1 MNDIEL
7 TAKQELF
14 CYYYVL
20 YLNAT
25 KAAIEAGYSRH
36 TAYSIG
42 NQNLKKVEVQK
53 RIERMKSN
61 LAETAQI
68 SALRIAKEH
77 EKIAF
82 ANAGELRS
90 GWITMKEFESLTE
103 EQKACIQEIAT
114 KQTKRVGDSGDC
126 IVDEF
131 VKIKLYDKQK
141 SLDSLNNMFGYNAPV
156 KSEVK
161 QETVAKLD
169 LEDLNEEE
177 LAAIEKVGIKAL
189 NRKDE

>member
-25 KAAIEAGYSRH
+25 KAAIEAGYSKK

-42 NQNLKKVEVQK
+42 NSNLKKVEVRR
-53 RIERMKSN
+53 RIERMRAN

-82 ANAGELRS
+82 ANAGQLRD

-103 EQKACIQEIAT
+103 DQKACIQEVST
-114 KQTKRVGDSGDC
+114 KQTKRVDDLGNC
-126 IVDEF
+126 IIDEF

-141 SLDSLNNMFGYNAPV
+141 SLDSLNDMFGYNAPV

-161 QETVAKLD
+161 QENVAKLD
-169 LEDLNEEE
+169 LENLSEEE
-177 LAAIEKVGIKAL
+177 EALLLRIGEKAL